1 MSKIFSF
8 PGWLVLSLIWTGIV
22 AYYAYTTLP
31 HVPMD
36 MSASDPATVEALRA
50 ATGKH
55 AFMFGLLAAAPPAI
69 ALLMARLLCRGR
81 Q

>member
-1 MSKIFSF
+1 MGKVFTF
-8 PGWLVLSLIWTGIV
+8 PVWLVLSLIWTGLV

-55 AFMFGLLAAAPPAI
+55 AFTYGLIAAAPPA
-69 ALLMARLLCRGR
+69 LARRIGWLVCRR
-81 Q
+81 A